1 MTVRANLIAL
11 SVAACFPSL
20 AYLGGLRGGGFVG
33 DGQAL
38 RGRLAGRRGFGRL
51 GHVPVWQDAVG
62 KPHPPLIPGYGP

>member
-20 AYLGGLRGGGFVG
+20 AYLRGFRGGGFVG

-51 GHVPVWQDAVG
+51 GRVSVW
-62 KPHPPLIPGYGP
+62 